1 MTFTG
6 DENHDI
12 SLADASE
19 LTKNYR
25 DSQTS
30 TNYVKGEF
38 FGKTALL
45 ALLNQEGSVGARIY
59 YGLGADGVPRL
70 VIVGVNSDGDD
81 MVDGNLMEHGFSC
94 PTQCSSANSLNG
106 ND

>member
-6 DENHDI
+6 HENHDI
-12 SLADASE
+12 SLDDASE

-25 DSQTS
+25 DFQTS

-81 MVDGNLMEHGFSC
+81 MVDGNIMEHGTIC
-94 PTQCSSANSLNG
+94 PPICSESNQLN
-106 ND
+106 N